1 MKTVSH
7 QTLIGA
13 CIAATLIL
21 GASATP
27 NGGVTAG
34 SLGAARFEP
43 FRQEAVAQIAAIV
56 QSGRDLV
63 LDVAFDAYGE
73 IASRLK
79 LL

>member
-21 GASATP
+21 GASASP

-34 SLGAARFEP
+34 SLGAGQFEF
-43 FRQEAVAQIAAIV
+43 FRQEAVARIAATV

-63 LDVAFDAYGE
+63 LDVALDAYGE
-73 IASRLK
+73 IASHLK
-79 LL
+79 QL